1 MSGNLVNAFGK
12 IALDENVRDSEELL
26 EAILI
31 EMRIMNTYL
40 AILTDNEIS
49 SEDVERYGE

>member
-12 IALDENVRDSEELL
+12 IALDETSRDVEELL

-31 EMRIMNTYL
+31 ELRMMNVHL
-40 AILTDNEIS
+40 AMMTDE
-49 SEDVERYGE
+49 EVKKGDVDRYGE

>member
-12 IALDENVRDSEELL
+12 IALDETSRDVEELL

-31 EMRIMNTYL
+31 ELRMMNVHL
-40 AILTDNEIS
+40 AMMTDE
-49 SEDVERYGE
+49 EVTKGDVDRYGE